1 MKLALSTYF
10 PLLTLHFSTCTTE
23 MFMRSGTRLV
33 VLAVS
38 LGMAG
43 LVAHSHAQAPA
54 SSASSVGAPLRQL
67 AYIKGSNIEK
77 GDHFGCG
84 GVLDGHAGYGA
95 AISGDGN
102 TMAIG
107 APHESGGSKG
117 INGNQNDN
125 SAYGSGAVYVFVRK
139 GTSWV
144 QQAYVKASNPQE
156 SAEFGHAVVLSADG
170 NTMAV
175 SAFWEASNAKG
186 INGNQADHSIP
197 QAGAV
202 YVFTR
207 KGATWTQQA
216 YVKASNTG
224 EAGTADTFGDG
235 DQFGVSLA
243 LSDDGN
249 TMAVGA
255 LAEDSASPGI
265 NGNQGDNSASSAGAV
280 YVFTRTGDAWA
291 QQAYVK
297 AANPDPADMFGYSV
311 VLNADGST
319 LAVGSYDEGGSARTI
334 NGTPDNMRRGAGAV
348 YVFVRTGMQWSQQAY
363 IHASNSEAGDSF
375 GVNVALSDDGN
386 TLLAGSLDEDCKA
399 TGVNPPGC
407 DDDRAL
413 DISTGAAYVFVR
425 SGTSWSQQAYL
436 KASNTGSNDWFG
448 SRLALSGD
456 GNTAAIGASL
466 EDSAAQGINGKQAD
480 DSANEAGAVYLFAR
494 RGGTWAQQ
502 AYVKGSN
509 TQAFDEFGGAVA
521 LTRDGRTMV
530 VTAHGEDGGARG
542 VNGNQADNSVDEAG
556 AAYVFEVTA
565 IGTGTL

>member
-1 MKLALSTYF
+1 MKGRT
-10 PLLTLHFSTCTTE
+10 
-23 MFMRSGTRLV
+23 RSV
-33 VLAVS
+33 VLVVS
-38 LGMAG
+38 LGMAS
-43 LVAHSHAQAPA
+43 LVPHSQAQAPA
-54 SSASSVGAPLRQL
+54 SSASPSSAPLRQV

-117 INGNQNDN
+117 INGNQQDN

-144 QQAYVKASNPQE
+144 QQAYIKASNTQE
-156 SAEFGHAVVLSADG
+156 SAEFGHAVVLSGDG

-175 SAFWEASNAKG
+175 SAFHEASNAKG

-197 QAGAV
+197 QAGSV

-207 KGATWTQQA
+207 RGGTWTQQA

-235 DQFGVSLA
+235 DQFGVSLS

-249 TMAVGA
+249 MMAVGA
-255 LAEDSASPGI
+255 LTEDGGSPGI
-265 NGNQGDNSASSAGAV
+265 NGNQADNSVNSAGAV
-280 YVFTRTGDAWA
+280 YVFARTADTWS

-297 AANPDPADMFGYSV
+297 PVNPGGGDMFGYTVS
-311 VLNADGST
+311 LSADGST
-319 LAVGSYDEGGSARTI
+319 LAVGSYDEDGSPRTI
-334 NGTPDNMRRGAGAV
+334 NGTPDDKRNGAGAI
-348 YVFVRTGMQWSQQAY
+348 YVFIRTGTEWTQQAY
-363 IHASNSEAGDSF
+363 IHATNNEAGDSL
-375 GVNVALSDDGN
+375 GVHVALSDDGN
-386 TLLAGSLDEDCKA
+386 TLLAGSLDEDCRA

-407 DDDRAL
+407 DDDREL

-425 SGTSWSQQAYL
+425 NGTTWSQQAYL
-436 KASNTGSNDWFG
+436 KASNTGANDWFG

-456 GNTAAIGASL
+456 GNTAALGASL
-466 EDSAAQGINGKQAD
+466 EDGGAQGINGRQDD

-494 RGGTWAQQ
+494 RGGVWSQQ

-521 LTRDGRTMV
+521 LSRDGRTMV

-565 IGTGTL
+565 AGAGSL